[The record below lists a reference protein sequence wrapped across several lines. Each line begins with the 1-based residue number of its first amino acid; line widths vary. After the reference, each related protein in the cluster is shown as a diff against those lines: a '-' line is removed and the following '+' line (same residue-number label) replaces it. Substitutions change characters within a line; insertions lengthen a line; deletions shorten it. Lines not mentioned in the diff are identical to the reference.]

1 MSILKAQFQDSAGL
15 YIMTWSFNSE
25 LWSVR
30 DLILHE
36 CHKSNSKL
44 VTIISNEKLN

>member
-1 MSILKAQFQDSAGL
+1 MCILKAQFQDEAGL
-15 YIMTWSFNSE
+15 YTMTWSFNPK

-30 DLILHE
+30 DLISHE
-36 CHKSNSKL
+36 CQKSNSKL